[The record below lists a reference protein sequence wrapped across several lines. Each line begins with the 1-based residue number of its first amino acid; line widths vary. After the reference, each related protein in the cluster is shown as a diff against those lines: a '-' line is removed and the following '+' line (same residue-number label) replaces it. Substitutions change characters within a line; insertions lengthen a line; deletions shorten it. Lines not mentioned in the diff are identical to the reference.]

1 MYFKI
6 PHHGANQGSGMSLFL
21 HTFCSYTVCSMGKST
36 EGLADKSAF
45 ERGDDLRSR
54 TSHREPLA
62 IPYLSAMCQEVYY
75 WNLLFQESIYLQAR
89 SNSTVT
95 VQPQALSKFIN
106 EVVFPNW
113 PLSTLLA
120 AQLFMTRVE
129 RCRA

>member
-54 TSHREPLA
+54 CLSQRTTSYSIPFCHVPRSLLLELA
-62 IPYLSAMCQEVYY
+62 FLGEH
-75 WNLLFQESIYLQAR
+75 LFTGQI
-89 SNSTVT
+89 
-95 VQPQALSKFIN
+95 
-106 EVVFPNW
+106 
-113 PLSTLLA
+113 
-120 AQLFMTRVE
+120 
-129 RCRA
+129 